1 MTKSPSWRPWD
12 WENTTRCVCRRS
24 CTPGR
29 PRGGESIGV
38 LAATRRNP
46 LGTQCHTNYLHGSRL
61 TAGAQK
67 GTPQVQSAG
76 QGPETTGR
84 HRRVAAPPL
93 TDTGRHRAVTI
104 PPAPAPTPAEPVR
117 RRHAMPDSLRS
128 RPLRT
133 RGRTPQRL
141 LAGTTLLAIA
151 MAPVL
156 ARSTTGLGM
165 HDAVAAELAANSGQA
180 EDTLEQLS
188 RGGILA
194 GLSTPTPTPGP
205 SASAGSS
212 STASPGSAASRGGA
226 QDVGGQDIGGQKDG
240 EPSSATGSSASS
252 PAPTSAPT
260 SNDSTTGSPSTGSQT
275 TGPTTPKFQSQAPDV
290 TPLTPTPSA
299 PEEQAIPEEPEPSDA
314 PTSEEDTTAPQT
326 TEAPTPTGEP
336 SETPGNVV
344 ETVIGTPTDT
354 LGG

>member
-1 MTKSPSWRPWD
+1 
-12 WENTTRCVCRRS
+12 
-24 CTPGR
+24 
-29 PRGGESIGV
+29 
-38 LAATRRNP
+38 
-46 LGTQCHTNYLHGSRL
+46 
-61 TAGAQK
+61 
-67 GTPQVQSAG
+67 
-76 QGPETTGR
+76 
-84 HRRVAAPPL
+84 
-93 TDTGRHRAVTI
+93 
-104 PPAPAPTPAEPVR
+104 
-117 RRHAMPDSLRS
+117 MPDALRS
-128 RPLRT
+128 RPLRA

-194 GLSTPTPTPGP
+194 GLSTPSPTPGP
-205 SASAGSS
+205 SASSDSS

-226 QDVGGQDIGGQKDG
+226 QDVGGQDIDGPNDG
-240 EPSSATGSSASS
+240 ELSGSAPGSPASS
-252 PAPTSAPT
+252 PAPTSSST
-260 SNDSTTGSPSTGSQT
+260 SNDPATGSPTTGSQT

-290 TPLTPTPSA
+290 APLTPTPSA
-299 PEEQAIPEEPEPSDA
+299 PEEQATPEEPEPSDA
-314 PTSEEDTTAPQT
+314 PTSEENTTAPQT